1 MERIGKALGTELGRL
16 GPAGDADLA
25 AIVAAWPA
33 AVGEENA
40 RRAWPA
46 RIGGDGT
53 LRIHTADAVWANQLT
68 LLGPQILAVLRERL
82 GSAAPRT
89 IRFAAGPLPSPAEV
103 EPARRPQPVTADEN
117 DVERAAAL
125 TAGIADDDLR
135 GLVARAAAA
144 SLARARSSRRF

>member
-1 MERIGKALGTELGRL
+1 MERLGTSLGKELGRL

-25 AIVAAWPA
+25 AIVASWPA

-46 RIGGDGT
+46 RIGRDGA
-53 LRIHTADAVWANQLT
+53 LRVHTADAVWANQLT

-82 GSAAPRT
+82 GSAAPST
-89 IRFAAGPLPSPAEV
+89 IRFAAGPLPAPAEV
-103 EPARRPQPVTADEN
+103 ESARRPRPVVADPDE
-117 DVERAAAL
+117 VEQAAAL
-125 TAGIADDDLR
+125 TTGIADGELR
-135 GLVARAAAA
+135 ELVARAAAA